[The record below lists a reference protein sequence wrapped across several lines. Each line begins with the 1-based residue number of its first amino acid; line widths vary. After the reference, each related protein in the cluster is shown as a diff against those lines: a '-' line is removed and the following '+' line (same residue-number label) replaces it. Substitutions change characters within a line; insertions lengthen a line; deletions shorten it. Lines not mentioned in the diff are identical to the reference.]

1 MLLMRGENDTFIR
14 NKDDWWVASIAELT
28 PAGLSAT
35 LWAFPQRKRH
45 RAMRSAHALWGAI
58 VLLVSACQSGPEPEY
73 TGWIGR
79 TPEGPDVALADYE
92 PPREVGLF
100 RFQGEMDF
108 PDRSMRMFRYENRAN
123 ADDKIDVALYPLP
136 PGWSDMSG
144 ERAVAGHYGTVKQDM
159 AERLTRRNDS
169 SVEIME
175 EQILSLAGAK
185 NPVAEGVFRET
196 ADNWTRTLVLQVAMR
211 APVFVRV
218 TADYSQENGGSEDR
232 LERIRTATQAFLEQ
246 GKVSPA
252 EPAE

>member
-1 MLLMRGENDTFIR
+1 
-14 NKDDWWVASIAELT
+14 
-28 PAGLSAT
+28 
-35 LWAFPQRKRH
+35 
-45 RAMRSAHALWGAI
+45 MRSAHAVWAAI
-58 VLLVSACQSGPEPEY
+58 VLLLSACQSGPDPEY

-79 TPEGPDVALADYE
+79 TPDGPDVALADYE
-92 PPREVGLF
+92 PPREVGVF

-108 PDRSMRMFRYENRAN
+108 PDRKMRMFRYENREN

-169 SVEIME
+169 SVEIIAERMRSVE
-175 EQILSLAGAK
+175 GTTH
-185 NPVAEGVFRET
+185 PVAEGVFRET
-196 ADNWTRTLVLQVAMR
+196 AENWTRTLVLQVAMR

-218 TADYSQENGGSEDR
+218 TADYPQDGDGEGR
-232 LERIRTATQAFLEQ
+232 LERIRTATRAFLEH

-252 EPAE
+252 DPAE